1 MNVINLKNRTVGSQ
15 YVATEILKQV
25 ISKPNAVLGLA
36 TGNTMIEVY
45 KTLAALLNVNQ
56 IDLSNVV
63 TFNLDEYVGLSA
75 EHNQSYR
82 VYMNAHLFN
91 HNQTWNNK
99 NIYLPVGDAPNIELE
114 SELYEQRLGEIGSA
128 DIQILGIGENG
139 HIGFNEPYS
148 SFESVTRVVDL
159 TPSTINANSQHFE
172 NIEDVPKQA
181 ISMGLSSIM
190 KAKRI
195 ILLAFGKN
203 KQQAI
208 KALLEGEVSEALPAS
223 ILHKHP
229 NVEVIIDDEIFTSLI
244 EDGTL

>member
-1 MNVINLKNRTVGSQ
+1 MNLKNRTVGSQ
-15 YVATEILKQV
+15 YVATEILKQ
-25 ISKPNAVLGLA
+25 IIFKPNAVLGLA
-36 TGNTMIEVY
+36 TGNTMVEVY
-45 KTLAALLNVNQ
+45 KMLADLLNINH
-56 IDLSNVV
+56 IDVSNVV

-75 EHNQSYR
+75 EHKQSYH
-82 VYMNAHLFN
+82 VYMDTHLFK
-91 HNQTWNNK
+91 HNPTWNHK
-99 NIYLPVGDAPNIELE
+99 NIYLPVGNATNIKLE
-114 SELYEQRLGEIGSA
+114 SELYEKRLNEIGSA

-159 TPSTINANSQHFE
+159 TPSTIHANSQHF
-172 NIEDVPKQA
+172 NHIEDVPKQA

-208 KALLEGEVSEALPAS
+208 KSLLAGEVSEALPAS
-223 ILHKHP
+223 ILHNHS
-229 NVEVIIDDEIFTSLI
+229 NVEVIIDDEIFTSII